1 MDSSGHPGYVGDADA
16 RARLTLGGR
25 CATGRYLGHAAWGAR
40 GGHANVDG
48 DGDHPPASGCQRV
61 DRRSAERVRRA
72 LALRNRAAA
81 IRRAI
86 PHGLAQ
92 VMSSSGPL
100 RGYPGCSR
108 RHLGTGLSTISAS
121 TVRNPVRSSRR
132 IAQWAALA
140 THAPSI
146 APAYPRHRLHL
157 AFRPCSTSLPG
168 SARPVPSRA
177 GGGSRRAP
185 SPRLHRS
192 RRGRVVLDAITN

>member
-1 MDSSGHPGYVGDADA
+1 MRVHAWLWAGAAPLAV
-16 RARLTLGGR
+16 TLAMLHGVPVAVMR
-25 CATGRYLGHAAWGAR
+25 VAVAMVTTLQQPAVSVPTG
-40 GGHANVDG
+40 
-48 DGDHPPASGCQRV
+48 
-61 DRRSAERVRRA
+61 RSAERVWHA
-72 LALRNRAAA
+72 PTLRNRAAA

-100 RGYPGCSR
+100 RGYPGCYR

-121 TVRNPVRSSRR
+121 TVRNPVRSSRP

-140 THAPSI
+140 THAPNI
-146 APAYPRHRLHL
+146 ASAYPRHRLHL

-168 SARPVPSRA
+168 SARPVPSWA
-177 GGGSRRAP
+177 GGGSRRAR

-192 RRGRVVLDAITN
+192 WRGRVALDAITN